1 MAFPEGALLAAVVL
15 ALAAVIALQVIA
27 AFGARN
33 NRRQSE
39 QALARI
45 DARLDEQGKRGDVL
59 TEQVAAAQGKQL
71 EKIQELRV
79 GVEQRQAEI
88 SERVQRQVADQLKR
102 STENL
107 AQNMRALSETT
118 DKRLLAITGQV
129 DKRLSEGFDK
139 TNSTF
144 TDVVQRLTLIDQ
156 AQQKITELSSNV
168 VNLQEVLADR
178 TSRGTFGEAQLEALV
193 ANVLPPTSFQMQ
205 FGLSNGKRVDCMLFL
220 PQPTGNVPIDSKF
233 PLENYRRKVDSA
245 LPEEVRR
252 QAGRDFARDVQTHIE
267 DVAGK
272 YILPGET
279 AEGAMLF
286 IPAEAVFAEIHAAH
300 PELIERAQ
308 RLRVWLASPTTLMA
322 VLTTARAV
330 MKDAATRKEVV
341 KIQEHLRMLAKD
353 FERFGKRMDGLSTH
367 IRQAGRD
374 VEGVQTSARK
384 ISSRFEKI
392 EKLELGED
400 EPYGNSV
407 AGPQID
413 SPREPQ
419 LPT

>member
-1 MAFPEGALLAAVVL
+1 MAFPEGALLALVVL
-15 ALAAVIALQVIA
+15 VLAVLVLQIVA
-27 AFGARN
+27 ASGARSS
-33 NRRQSE
+33 RRQSE
-39 QALARI
+39 RALARI
-45 DARLDEQGKRGDVL
+45 DARLDEQGKRSDGL
-59 TEQVAAAQGKQL
+59 IEQVAAAQGKQL

-102 STENL
+102 STESL
-107 AQNMRALSETT
+107 AQNMQSLSETT

-129 DKRLSEGFDK
+129 EKRLSEGFDK
-139 TNSTF
+139 TNATF
-144 TDVVQRLTLIDQ
+144 TDVVKRLTLIDR

-193 ANVLPPTSFQMQ
+193 ANVLPPADFQMQ

-233 PLENYRRKVDSA
+233 PLENYRRKVDPA
-245 LPEEVRR
+245 LPEEARR

-267 DVAGK
+267 DVAEK

-279 AEGAMLF
+279 ADGAMLF

-322 VLTTARAV
+322 VLTPARAV
-330 MKDAATRKEVV
+330 RKDAATRKEVV
-341 KIQEHLRMLAKD
+341 KIQEHLRLLAKD
-353 FERFGKRMDGLSTH
+353 FARFDKRMGGLSTH
-367 IRQAGRD
+367 IRQAGKD
-374 VEGVQTSARK
+374 VEEAQTSARK

-392 EKLELGED
+392 EKLELDED
-400 EPYGNSV
+400 ESYGNSV
-407 AGPQID
+407 SRAQLD
-413 SPREPQ
+413 SPGERQ